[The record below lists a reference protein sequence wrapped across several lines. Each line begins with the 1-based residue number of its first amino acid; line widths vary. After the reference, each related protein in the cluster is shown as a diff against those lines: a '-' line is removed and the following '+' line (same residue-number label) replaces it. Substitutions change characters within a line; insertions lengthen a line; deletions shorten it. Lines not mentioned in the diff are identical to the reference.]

1 MTWLRTSLIAL
12 AGVLVAI
19 GLSMLGQPARAARR
33 AEDREIG
40 YLAQGGKKAG
50 QKAKIQA
57 KKAEVH
63 KEAAKVAAEKLPE
76 ILRGVKDEPIKELI
90 SSWSRH

>member
-1 MTWLRTSLIAL
+1 MTWLRTALIAL

-57 KKAEVH
+57 KKAEEH
-63 KEAAKVAAEKLPE
+63 KAAAKVAAEKLPQV
-76 ILRGVKDEPIKELI
+76 LRGIKDEDIANLVSEFT
-90 SSWSRH
+90 RH